1 MGETVGSE
9 QLKLVWPPVDKAGI
23 LAGQVE
29 NSREDKPLSPGMG
42 LPAERR
48 TKFGPTLGISRCDA
62 RDVLGVLFFFLPWRQ
77 LCTHSTAEDTVDI
90 IIESRLAACKI
101 QSQVRCDCHLL
112 EENKSTFICEVTFT
126 KKET

>member
-62 RDVLGVLFFFLPWRQ
+62 RDVLGVLFIFLPWRQ

-101 QSQVRCDCHLL
+101 
-112 EENKSTFICEVTFT
+112 
-126 KKET
+126 